1 MGGKIL
7 SEEERRHMLEK
18 LESKIVATRFMTLK
32 YITSTINQ
40 DKVDYAKMDMEMPE
54 FTKSLVRIIE
64 NLGQKDTEEMVKRE
78 AGVCIENLK
87 KKLNPTLMHD
97 VPMCTSCGERVIVSY
112 RFCTKCGVDMKGQKW
127 TSTYKLCEKCQ
138 NPFDPKWN
146 NCSFCGN
153 QLIKKVEVAKNC
165 PFCKKGIEPSWL
177 MCPFCGS
184 KLKLIGGA

>member
-97 VPMCTSCGERVIVSY
+97 VPMCTACGERVIVSY
-112 RFCTKCGVDMKGQKW
+112 RFCTKCGVEMKGQKW
-127 TSTYKLCEKCQ
+127 TATYKLCEKCG

-146 NCSFCGN
+146 SCSFCGN
-153 QLIKKVEVAKNC
+153 QLIKKVEVAKIC

-184 KLKLIGGA
+184 KLKLIG